1 MRRGSINWRAWADR
15 FRRRSSSPQATKN
28 SRAGAC
34 SAPRRICSARYGI
47 NATGIDAIIDEAGTA
62 KTTLY
67 KLFGSKTNLVNAV
80 LESEGKAWREWFI
93 GAMEDGGGD
102 AQAKL
107 KRIFPALKRWFA
119 EERFYG
125 CPFINAVA
133 EHDKDAKAFRNIALR
148 HKKVVLA
155 HIEKLAGEMGAAE
168 PQMLAHQLALL
179 IDGAIVAAMVSRDPG
194 VADTAGLAAGNL
206 FGPSKVKKP
215 KRRGRERTARC
226 GVGARRVGKAQ
237 RAHHLTACS
246 LIDGGHVASAPLP
259 TLRFITPA
267 RSGRGSA
274 RCRLSAAPNSMVW
287 GLVPS
292 PRTEAATLPALS
304 TITTETL

>member
-1 MRRGSINWRAWADR
+1 MNR
-15 FRRRSSSPQATKN
+15 
-28 SRAGAC
+28 RAGAC
-34 SAPRRICSARYGI
+34 SARRRTCSARYGI

-168 PQMLAHQLALL
+168 PQMLAHQLGLL

-194 VADTAGLAAGNL
+194 VADTAGLAAGSL

-215 KRRGRERTARC
+215 KRASSAQRNSSRCEISLMVRRRFSAVSNHEAPLVPVILRDAATRLLIGLPLSSRLTPTAPAPPPGRPRHPPPASRSRGSRAPPATIFARRGR
-226 GVGARRVGKAQ
+226 RRW
-237 RAHHLTACS
+237 H
-246 LIDGGHVASAPLP
+246 P
-259 TLRFITPA
+259 T
-267 RSGRGSA
+267 RSG
-274 RCRLSAAPNSMVW
+274 
-287 GLVPS
+287 
-292 PRTEAATLPALS
+292 
-304 TITTETL
+304 